1 MLSLLYVYEEI
12 LFCIF
17 DKECIIWSRVSV
29 KVYNLI
35 QSKTSVCYYLLYI
48 EN

>member
-1 MLSLLYVYEEI
+1 MFIEKYYFV
-12 LFCIF
+12 LFDNEWIV
-17 DKECIIWSRVSV
+17 WSRVIV

-35 QSKTSVCYYLLYI
+35 QSKSSVFYYLLYI